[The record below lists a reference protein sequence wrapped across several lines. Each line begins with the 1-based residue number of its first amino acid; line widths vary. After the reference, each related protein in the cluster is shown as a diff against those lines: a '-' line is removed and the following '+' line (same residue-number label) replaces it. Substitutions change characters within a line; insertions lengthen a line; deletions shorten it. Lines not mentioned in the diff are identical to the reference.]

1 MAAIKIMYINVL
13 EPGFWWSDIKHVSV
27 RRSWKQAGQPCSG
40 LGSRASSGAE
50 WRSDFS
56 SVFISLE
63 SELSHECRA
72 ERRDGSK

>member
-1 MAAIKIMYINVL
+1 M
-13 EPGFWWSDIKHVSV
+13 VSHEA
-27 RRSWKQAGQPCSG
+27 RGHPTGLTAGG
-40 LGSRASSGAE
+40 LALLRASLGAE